1 MRSSGIEDLKAV
13 LRRSALLIVA
23 IVLIGV
29 VVMNVIR
36 QVGGPSYDASARVLL
51 NTSDLSS
58 AALGISQPYQDPT
71 RVDQAEQ
78 NLVDSPDLYT
88 YAARR
93 AGGGPIVASELM
105 NSVSGTVSNNVV
117 DFQGTAG
124 RAHNR
129 RPRRKRSRHRLP
141 AVASSGEG
149 TCDRLGDRPD
159 PQP

>member
-1 MRSSGIEDLKAV
+1 MRSSGIEDLKTV
-13 LRRSALLIVA
+13 LRRSAPLIVA

-29 VVMNVIR
+29 VVMNVIK

-88 YAARR
+88 FAARR
-93 AGGGPIVASELM
+93 AGGGPLVAGELM
-105 NSVSGTVSNNVV
+105 DSVSGTVSNNVV
-117 DFQGTAG
+117 NF
-124 RAHNR
+124 
-129 RPRRKRSRHRLP
+129 
-141 AVASSGEG
+141 
-149 TCDRLGDRPD
+149 
-159 PQP
+159 

>member
-36 QVGGPSYDASARVLL
+36 QVAGPSYDASARVLL

-71 RVDQAEQ
+71 RIDQAEQ

-93 AGGGPIVASELM
+93 AGGGPLWRAS
-105 NSVSGTVSNNVV
+105 
-117 DFQGTAG
+117 
-124 RAHNR
+124 
-129 RPRRKRSRHRLP
+129 
-141 AVASSGEG
+141 
-149 TCDRLGDRPD
+149 
-159 PQP
+159 